1 MRTPIHSDED
11 IIAKGTTLTAQLGR
25 EISAT
30 DLFKALGNKGK
41 FSRVRDIWEEHMASQ
56 EEEQQL
62 NEVPLPDSTHAL
74 IQTAIAALEQSMEAM
89 LRGEIARLTDQ
100 NLRHLALRER
110 DFAMLEA
117 EHANTVKRLNR
128 QIADLT
134 QCLDDLSA
142 ESGISETEGPA
153 VEPVEPVATKPAPAE
168 GARGAARKF
177 PSRPVRRTLAPRKVS
192 RPLRLKPKPEPKQ
205 DQAPS

>member
-11 IIAKGTTLTAQLGR
+11 IIAKGTNLKAQIGR

-30 DLFKALGNKGK
+30 DLFKALGSKGK
-41 FSRVRDIWEEHMASQ
+41 FSRVRDIWEEHMASR

-62 NEVPLPDSTHAL
+62 AEVPLPESAQAL
-74 IQTAIAALEQSMEAM
+74 IQTAVAALEQSMEAM

-100 NLRHLALRER
+100 NLRHFAFRER

-134 QCLDDLSA
+134 QCLDDLSTEA
-142 ESGISETEGPA
+142 EISETEDPVA
-153 VEPVEPVATKPAPAE
+153 EPVEPAATKLAQAK
-168 GARGAARKF
+168 GAQGAARKS
-177 PSRPVRRTLAPRKVS
+177 PNRPVKKTLAPRKVG
-192 RPLRLKPKPEPKQ
+192 RPLRSKPKPEPKQ
-205 DQAPS
+205 GQTPS